1 MKGPFY
7 LKESKLNSSSAVLRV
22 VGPDANTYLQG
33 QCTQDLRI
41 SPGAVAYGLWLD
53 QKGRIQ
59 GDSHLL
65 KLKHAENNWLVASFS
80 TPAEKLRE
88 RLEAYLIADEVEVVD
103 ETAAWAGLLVWGD
116 PTAPTPPPEI
126 VDLPSRRAG
135 PDARQWLAPVA
146 AIDSA
151 VAALGATAV
160 SVDHSEVTRERLRA
174 GIPAVPDDLGARDLP
189 QEGNLDALAI
199 SYTKGCY
206 LGQEVMARLKN
217 LGQVRR
223 ALHLVRGEG
232 TPPASGSTLFQG
244 EQRVG
249 ELRTVVGDGE
259 GFLAMAML
267 SLINLKPAPGLAL
280 AAGSSPH
287 LTIIRRV

>member
-1 MKGPFY
+1 MNGPFY
-7 LKESKLNSSSAVLRV
+7 LKESGLNSSSAVLRV

-33 QCTQDLRI
+33 QFTQDLRI
-41 SPGAVAYGLWLD
+41 SSGAVAYGLWLD

-65 KLKHAENNWLVASFS
+65 KRAENDWLVASFS
-80 TPAEKLRE
+80 MPAGKLRE
-88 RLEAYLIADEVEVVD
+88 RLEAYLIADEVELID
-103 ETAAWAGLLVWGD
+103 ESATWAGLLVWGG
-116 PTAPTPPPEI
+116 PATPTPPPGG

-135 PDARQWLAPVA
+135 PNARQWLVPAA
-146 AIDSA
+146 AIESA
-151 VAALGATAV
+151 IAALGATAV
-160 SVDHSEVTRERLRA
+160 SVDRDGVARERLRA
-174 GIPAVPDDLGARDLP
+174 AIPAVPDDLGARDLP
-189 QEGNLDALAI
+189 QEGNLDDGAI

-232 TPPASGSTLFQG
+232 APPPSGGMLFQG
-244 EQRVG
+244 EQKVG
-249 ELRTVVGDGE
+249 ELRTVVGEGD

-267 SLINLKPAPGLAL
+267 SLVNLKPAPGLAL
-280 AAGSSPH
+280 AAGSAPSIR
-287 LTIIRRV
+287 IIRRV